1 MNLGFLWRVIVPVG
15 SLLRLSLFPLS
26 LFLMYKA
33 FRNQCFSL
41 PFIGPLAAKLAG

>member
-1 MNLGFLWRVIVPVG
+1 
-15 SLLRLSLFPLS
+15 LFPLS

-33 FRNQCFSL
+33 WRYERFSL